1 MICPPLTQFL
11 SGTNEIRINI
21 YQTRD
26 LHQHFK
32 PDSSFNQK
40 CYNYAFS
47 MFSVSVNY
55 DSLLSQFIKSPTLIL
70 YFIYRYKSLLMKWYN
85 CLIYVWKFK
94 GHDGDMKWAYLKKL
108 KNVLKLSNLCNLL
121 TLYVKNSRL
130 FNVHIH
136 VFSWTEFQLGENYSN
151 YIWPL

>member
-1 MICPPLTQFL
+1 
-11 SGTNEIRINI
+11 
-21 YQTRD
+21 
-26 LHQHFK
+26 
-32 PDSSFNQK
+32 
-40 CYNYAFS
+40 
-47 MFSVSVNY
+47 
-55 DSLLSQFIKSPTLIL
+55 
-70 YFIYRYKSLLMKWYN
+70 
-85 CLIYVWKFK
+85 
-94 GHDGDMKWAYLKKL
+94 MKWAYLKKL

>member
-1 MICPPLTQFL
+1 MGL
-11 SGTNEIRINI
+11 S
-21 YQTRD
+21 
-26 LHQHFK
+26 K
-32 PDSSFNQK
+32 
-40 CYNYAFS
+40 
-47 MFSVSVNY
+47 
-55 DSLLSQFIKSPTLIL
+55 KS
-70 YFIYRYKSLLMKWYN
+70 
-85 CLIYVWKFK
+85 
-94 GHDGDMKWAYLKKL
+94 